1 MFGECHAHFLMN
13 GFDYKKAVALNKSQ
27 VQDAYIRTWF
37 HAYQAH
43 QVSFI
48 RDGGD
53 GLGVSKRAK
62 ELADEYGIDYRTP
75 IFAIHKN
82 GHYGGIVGH
91 GFDDMREYHRLV
103 LKAIGEGADFIKIMI
118 SGLMDFE
125 HCGVLTDVPLQAE
138 EVREMVHIAHEE
150 GMAVMVHANGSKAVL
165 AAVSAGADS
174 IEHGNYLDEECLLA
188 LAESKSVWV
197 PTLATIGNLRGCAR
211 YPDREVRKIFERA
224 AIQLQRGFELGISM
238 ALGSDAGAYL
248 VEHGKGIS
256 DEYGC
261 FVEILGETPEL
272 QKRLLQG
279 EEEIRSRFLRG

>member
-13 GFDYKKAVALNKSQ
+13 GLNYKKAVAAHKNQ
-27 VQDAYIRTWF
+27 VQDACIRTWF
-37 HAYQAH
+37 GAYQA
-43 QVSFI
+43 QEVSFI

-62 ELADEYGIDYRTP
+62 ELAPEYGIDYRTP

-91 GFDDMREYHRLV
+91 GFDDMKEYHRLV

-118 SGLMDFE
+118 SGLMDFC
-125 HCGVLTDVPLQAE
+125 HCGVLTDTPLRAE

-150 GMAVMVHANGSKAVL
+150 GMAVMVHANGSESVS

-211 YPDREVRKIFERA
+211 YPDLEVQKIFERA
-224 AIQLQRGFELGISM
+224 AIQLQKGFELGITM

-248 VEHGKGIS
+248 VEHGTGIS

-261 FVEILGETPEL
+261 FVEILGETSEL
-272 QKRLLQG
+272 QRRLLQG